1 MAHCGCQCA
10 ASTVAAQLADVGP
23 GGPFQRE
30 VLQCDVCG
38 PLAENMFL
46 KNHNNFL
53 YVIVLL
59 DILHISKDI

>member
-1 MAHCGCQCA
+1 M
-10 ASTVAAQLADVGP
+10 AAQLADVGP

-53 YVIVLL
+53 YVIVLF